1 MLRDM
6 LPAIFQ
12 LATGLGFLIFLG
24 TAILA
29 SAAKTTTWGRLLLV
43 ALLLVPL
50 GFLFMSQGV
59 GQSTLGR
66 AAPMLVA
73 GGVAFLIAAVLTA
86 AGVLVLARRPETG
99 NRTA

>member
-50 GFLFMSQGV
+50 GFLHAT
-59 GQSTLGR
+59 STG
-66 AAPMLVA
+66 
-73 GGVAFLIAAVLTA
+73 
-86 AGVLVLARRPETG
+86 ARSDPASE
-99 NRTA
+99 RTVDPAT